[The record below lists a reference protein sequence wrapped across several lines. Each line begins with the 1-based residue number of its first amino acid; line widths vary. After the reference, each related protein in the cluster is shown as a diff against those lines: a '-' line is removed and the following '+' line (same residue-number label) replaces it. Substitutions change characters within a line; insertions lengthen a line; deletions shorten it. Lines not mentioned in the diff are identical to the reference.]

1 MMDLSKAYDW
11 LPHDLMIAKLEVYSL
26 AKESLPL
33 ISDQWLSKLETKI
46 GSVFSDWA
54 YVIRWIPQASIL
66 VPLLFNILI
75 NNIFLVAEKSDICN
89 FADDNTLYSRGS
101 NLPLIPS
108 NLEHDMRN
116 LLYWFKINPFKANS
130 GKFQFMILGKKNR
143 LQYSLKTGYVTVK
156 ESDEVELLGIT
167 IEKALNFKKHIE
179 NLCLTVK

>member
-1 MMDLSKAYDW
+1 
-11 LPHDLMIAKLEVYSL
+11 MIAKLEVYSL

-46 GSVFSDWA
+46 GSVFSEWA
-54 YVIRWIPQASIL
+54 YVIRWIPQGSIL

-108 NLEHDMRN
+108 NR
-116 LLYWFKINPFKANS
+116 
-130 GKFQFMILGKKNR
+130 
-143 LQYSLKTGYVTVK
+143 
-156 ESDEVELLGIT
+156 
-167 IEKALNFKKHIE
+167 
-179 NLCLTVK
+179 